1 MNYFIITTD
10 AITNPHYSF
19 TKTSDINFVLFQ
31 SIESK
36 ILRQLCNERSSLERF
51 FYAMYIRINQFSLIP
66 PIKIFFM
73 NICTTVISF
82 SSTKVDY
89 LV

>member
-10 AITNPHYSF
+10 AITNPHYSL

-36 ILRQLCNERSSLERF
+36 ILRQLCNERSYLERL
-51 FYAMYIRINQFSLIP
+51 FYAIYQSV
-66 PIKIFFM
+66 FF
-73 NICTTVISF
+73 NTPE
-82 SSTKVDY
+82 
-89 LV
+89 

>member
-1 MNYFIITTD
+1 MNYFIIATD

-36 ILRQLCNERSSLERF
+36 ILRQLCNERSYLERL
-51 FYAMYIRINQFSLIP
+51 FYAIYQSVFFKYPRLKYFSWIY
-66 PIKIFFM
+66 
-73 NICTTVISF
+73 VQR
-82 SSTKVDY
+82 
-89 LV
+89 